1 MRIGDL
7 ARRAGVTTRTVRYY
21 EGLGLLTSRREGG
34 GHRHYEEQAL
44 LRLQKIDWLKGMGL
58 TLEEIREVIPLY
70 FGDHTGTRGRKKMIT
85 LLERRLAQTEERI
98 EGLVSHRDELRAAI
112 GRLQEKVAEPAVR

>member
-1 MRIGDL
+1 MRIGQL

-21 EGLGLLTSRREGG
+21 EGLGLLSSRREGS
-34 GHRHYEEQAL
+34 GHRQYDEQVL

-112 GRLQEKVAEPAVR
+112 GRLREKVAEPAVH